1 MGEDLV
7 LSISPC
13 PPRAWDEAIKSFPNQ
28 MLGLQ
33 NQPTLCLAS
42 TLSVH
47 WCCFSGGNAGC
58 GAGAYL
64 NIKAV

>member
-33 NQPTLCLAS
+33 NQTFPLLGQYTFCALVLLLRRECRLWS
-42 TLSVH
+42 RSLSKH
-47 WCCFSGGNAGC
+47 
-58 GAGAYL
+58 
-64 NIKAV
+64 

>member
-33 NQPTLCLAS
+33 NQTYPLLGQHTFCTAS
-42 TLSVH
+42 QE
-47 WCCFSGGNAGC
+47 GMQ
-58 GAGAYL
+58 
-64 NIKAV
+64 AVEQEPV